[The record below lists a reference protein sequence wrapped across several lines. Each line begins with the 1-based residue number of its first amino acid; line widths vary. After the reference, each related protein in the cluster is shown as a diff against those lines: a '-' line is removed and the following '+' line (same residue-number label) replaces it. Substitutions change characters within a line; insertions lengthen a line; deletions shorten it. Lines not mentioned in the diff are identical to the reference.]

1 MYYLSPTTK
10 LLVRCCGNVSCFN
23 AWFKWAKDN
32 IKMLVIYGNPKMNI
46 YYVAAK
52 ETMQAGLLTRIMAYA
67 GNANFSRAN
76 LALRA

>member
-1 MYYLSPTTK
+1 
-10 LLVRCCGNVSCFN
+10 
-23 AWFKWAKDN
+23 
-32 IKMLVIYGNPKMNI
+32 MLVIYGNPKMNI

-76 LALRA
+76 LARQGRRCQRKKDIIR